1 MRHRKAHSLN
11 NRFSS
16 WRKATLK
23 SLARNLLVHQSIT
36 TTAPRASSVQPLVEK
51 MISLAKENTLSA
63 KRKVYALLGDH
74 KLVSILFNE
83 IGPRFANR
91 GSGYTRIL
99 GLGLRRGDGAELA
112 LLELTEIKKKET
124 RKPKKSKETKRADD
138 GTGQEIAPQEISG
151 EKKAKPDTAV
161 KGEKPILTK
170 KPHKKF
176 LGGIRS
182 IFKKERDAL

>member
-1 MRHRKAHSLN
+1 MRHHKAHSLN
-11 NRFSS
+11 NRFTS
-16 WRKATLK
+16 WRKATLRG
-23 SLARNLLVHQSIT
+23 LARNLLIHQSIT
-36 TTAPRASSVQPLVEK
+36 TTKCKASSVQPLVEK
-51 MISLAKENTLSA
+51 MISLAKKNTLSA

-99 GLGLRRGDGAELA
+99 SLGLRRGDGAELA

-124 RKPKKSKETKRADD
+124 RRPKKPKETKREDD
-138 GTGQEIAPQEISG
+138 AGQEIAPQEISE
-151 EKKAKPDTAV
+151 EKKAKPDIAV

>member
-1 MRHRKAHSLN
+1 MRHRKVHSLN
-11 NRFSS
+11 NRFTS

-23 SLARNLLVHQSIT
+23 SLARNLLIHQSIT
-36 TTAPRASSVQPLVEK
+36 TTAHRASSVQPLVEK
-51 MISLAKENTLSA
+51 MISLAKKNTLSA
-63 KRKVYALLGDH
+63 KRKAYALLGDH
-74 KLVSILFNE
+74 KLVSVLFNE

-91 GSGYTRIL
+91 ASGYTRIL

-124 RKPKKSKETKRADD
+124 RKPKKLKETKREDD
-138 GTGQEIAPQEISG
+138 AGQAIAPQEISE
-151 EKKAKPDTAV
+151 EKKAKTDIAV
-161 KGEKPILTK
+161 KEEKPNQTK